1 MRMSILNTLN
11 NNSYYYYYKKW
22 AGPDWKSIDFYEMKE
37 LKED

>member
-1 MRMSILNTLN
+1 MSILNTLN

-22 AGPDWKSIDFYEMKE
+22 ADPDWQSIDFYEMKE